1 MTKMRKRGLGRGL
14 DAIFK
19 DISSDKDRP
28 VEKITDSSEQ
38 KDTELEPKSSA
49 FADQK
54 SQARITG
61 LRMISVSQLVSGQF
75 QPRRHFDPDRL
86 QDLASSI
93 CNKGILEPLI
103 VRTTEGGAYEII
115 AGERRWRAAQIA
127 QLHEVPVIVKALS
140 DVEALEIALIE
151 NIQRED
157 LSPLE
162 EARAYDQLL
171 SQFAYTQED
180 LAGVL
185 GRSRSHVANMLRL
198 LKLPKEVHSM
208 IENGKLTAGHAR
220 ALIMSDSAVQ
230 LAADVVRKGLNVRQT
245 EKLVADT
252 QRSGNH
258 RRPLLN
264 KVKTNKDADTRAL
277 EAILTDA
284 IGMNITVNYKNDGSG
299 AVTIF
304 YKNMA
309 QLDEVCRRIQRQQ

>member
-19 DISSDKDRP
+19 DTSSEKDRT
-28 VEKITDSSEQ
+28 VETITDISGQ
-38 KDTELEPKSSA
+38 KGTEPKTESSA
-49 FADQK
+49 LADQK

-61 LRMISVSQLVSGQF
+61 LRMIAVSQLVSGQF
-75 QPRRHFDPDRL
+75 QPRTHFDPGTL

-93 CNKGILEPLI
+93 RNKGILEPLI

-127 QLHEVPVIVKALS
+127 QLHEVPVIVKVLS

-171 SQFAYTQED
+171 SQFAYTQEN
-180 LAGVL
+180 LAEVL

-208 IENGKLTAGHAR
+208 VENGKLTAGHAR
-220 ALIMSDSAVQ
+220 ALIMSESAEK
-230 LAADVVRKGLNVRQT
+230 LAVDVVRKGLNVRQT
-245 EKLVADT
+245 EKLVADA
-252 QRSGNH
+252 QRSGNSQ
-258 RRPLLN
+258 RPSRT
-264 KVKTNKDADTRAL
+264 KVKANKDADTRAL
-277 EAILTDA
+277 EATLTDA

-299 AVTIF
+299 AITIF
-304 YKNMA
+304 YKNMD